1 MMEVASRVLEPPWGQ
16 RWLAEVRVGTE
27 PLWGQRW
34 LAEGWSPLV
43 VHTGVV
49 VTGGG

>member
-1 MMEVASRVLEPPWGQ
+1 MQWWRGLEPPWWQ
-16 RWLAEVRVGTE
+16 RRLAEVRVGVTE

-34 LAEGWSPLV
+34 LGEGWSPLV
-43 VHTGVV
+43 VHAGVV